1 MGLDHFGTDS
11 IGLERHTNTYI
22 HSVISL
28 LKQYDRALLFD
39 EIKEKTRIDLYSNH
53 TLLQLIKKN
62 PRIVATQNSLMFKP
76 LYSIRSVDDMRKVVK
91 NLNGEEGLEMSKLMD
106 SPVDASPF
114 LEDLKARKEVIV
126 LCDMDGSEIVF
137 WNELA
142 EEPTDAQIKSL
153 WNQVR
158 IGTYH
163 DLIQELN
170 TAGLKTEKAENIK
183 KRSMIKINRSKRNK
197 RRIRITNTHV
207 KGLDLS
213 GIQDD
218 C

>member
-1 MGLDHFGTDS
+1 
-11 IGLERHTNTYI
+11 
-22 HSVISL
+22 
-28 LKQYDRALLFD
+28 
-39 EIKEKTRIDLYSNH
+39 
-53 TLLQLIKKN
+53 
-62 PRIVATQNSLMFKP
+62 
-76 LYSIRSVDDMRKVVK
+76 
-91 NLNGEEGLEMSKLMD
+91 MD